1 MLLAVVIFTPQI
13 TPISIMPKTAASCRD
28 SPHEEEG
35 VTDNNNNRRLRHR
48 PSTPGDK
55 KMTKGGDDS
64 GDVKSDDDSEDS
76 CLETDTEESEEED
89 SDDGFWQGSDEDD
102 SSSDEENKINKKK
115 GRSKAKGRKKKSK
128 SRSNRKGNGNP
139 RSKKGKKSKG
149 NAKRKQAAEDR
160 FTRDL
165 EKGNPNGAVG
175 HIQKLKATGGNT
187 AHRVQEILDGKK
199 EKTDK
204 YSVGYLESG
213 GFFVSGTKSQL
224 YAFGKDASK
233 LDTSFTG
240 KHSPFGRVKA
250 DLIEKQKNDSERVVF
265 TTYEEGDDD
274 IPDGCRTNQS
284 LPHGQFPTSRKDDV
298 FTYYFYHPEFKS
310 GFDALK
316 LAPFMKEDSD
326 SESDSDSDSD

>member
-1 MLLAVVIFTPQI
+1 
-13 TPISIMPKTAASCRD
+13 
-28 SPHEEEG
+28 
-35 VTDNNNNRRLRHR
+35 
-48 PSTPGDK
+48 
-55 KMTKGGDDS
+55 MTKGGDDS

-89 SDDGFWQGSDEDD
+89 SVDGSWQGSDEDD

-149 NAKRKQAAEDR
+149 KNKTMSKANKDR

-175 HIQKLKATGGNT
+175 NIQKMKATGGNP

-213 GFFVSGTKSQL
+213 GFFVSGTRSQL
-224 YAFGKDASK
+224 DAFGEDASK
-233 LDTSFTG
+233 LDTISTG
-240 KHSPFGRVKA
+240 SHWNRVK
-250 DLIEKQKNDSERVVF
+250 DNLIRKPRTDQDDTEAVYF
-265 TTYEEGDDD
+265 TMYEEGDDD
-274 IPDGCRTNQS
+274 IPAGCRTNHS
-284 LPHGQFPTSRKDDV
+284 IPRGKLAASRKNEV
-298 FTYYFYHPEFKS
+298 FSYYFYHPEFKS

-316 LAPFMKEDSD
+316 LASFMTED
-326 SESDSDSDSD
+326 SDSDSDSDSD

>member
-1 MLLAVVIFTPQI
+1 
-13 TPISIMPKTAASCRD
+13 MPKTAASCRD

-89 SDDGFWQGSDEDD
+89 GDDDSWQGYDEVD

-149 NAKRKQAAEDR
+149 NAKKKQQEKDR

-165 EKGNPNGAVG
+165 KLGNPNGFVG
-175 HIQKLKATGGNT
+175 HIQKMKATGGNP
-187 AHRVQEILDGKK
+187 AHRVQKILNGETVKSK
-199 EKTDK
+199 E
-204 YSVGYLESG
+204 YSLEYMDDG
-213 GFFVSGTKSQL
+213 GFFVRGTKSQL

-233 LDTSFTG
+233 LDTSFTES
-240 KHSPFGRVKA
+240 HSSPFGRVKA
-250 DLIEKQKNDSERVVF
+250 DLIEKQKKNDSERVVF

-284 LPHGQFPTSRKDDV
+284 LPHGQFPKRKENDV

-316 LAPFMKEDSD
+316 LAPWMKED
-326 SESDSDSDSD
+326 SESDSDSD